1 MSDYSQG
8 VQDALS
14 GYAKGSMTAAETKKA
29 LRKLGYIAD
38 LREGRKSGE
47 IQVFPISDE
56 AVSGEYYS
64 FATGGSVRLKR
75 RGTFK
80 GIF

>member
-14 GYAKGSMTAAETKKA
+14 AYASGSMTAAQTKKA
-29 LRKLGYIAD
+29 IRKLGYTAD

-47 IQVFPISDE
+47 IQVFPISDGE
-56 AVSGEYYS
+56 VSGEYYA
-64 FATGGSVRLKR
+64 FDNGGSVELER

>member
-14 GYAKGSMTAAETKKA
+14 AYASGSMTATETRKA
-29 LRKLGYIAD
+29 LRNLGYTAD

-56 AVSGEYYS
+56 TVSGEYYQFS
-64 FATGGSVRLKR
+64 SGGSVRLKR